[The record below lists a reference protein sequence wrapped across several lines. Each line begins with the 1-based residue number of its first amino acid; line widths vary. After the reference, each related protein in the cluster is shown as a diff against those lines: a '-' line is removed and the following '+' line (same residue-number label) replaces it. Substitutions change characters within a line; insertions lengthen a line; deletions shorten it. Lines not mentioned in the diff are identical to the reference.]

1 MRKKFRKIICL
12 LTTCTLL
19 AVSAAGCGDENVKA
33 DTGDSQNTE
42 SAEKTQAS
50 DLKGKSDETYY
61 MCVPISGVEYWFPV
75 FQGMK
80 DAAKALG
87 VNCYYMGTPEY
98 DASKQVEVFDQILA
112 MEPTGILVH
121 PITAESFVDPI
132 QRAADEGVQIVTFA
146 ADSPDSART
155 AYVTSDNT
163 KEGNT
168 AAENIAKELK
178 GKGEVMVMRN
188 PGQTNHETRCDS
200 FVAYMKENYP
210 DIKVVA
216 EEISGQD
223 ADKTYQSVMTV
234 AQAHPDLAAVF
245 TPEATSAVGAAQAGI
260 ELGGG
265 EQKLLVSC
273 CDTSEQVLDLLKEDQ
288 FFAAIAPDQYLQGY
302 IAMLNLFF
310 SAHNEILNPMNSRA
324 DDGKNLWQVPYC
336 DNGLSIVTKENADSF
351 YMSNYCEKVGV
362 ADTDEML
369 SAYEVK

>member
-1 MRKKFRKIICL
+1 MRKKFRKLICL
-12 LTTCTLL
+12 LATCTLL
-19 AVSAAGCGDENVKA
+19 AVSVVGCGDENVKA
-33 DTGDSQNTE
+33 DTGDSQNAK

-50 DLKGKSDETYY
+50 DLKGKSDEAYY

-146 ADSPDSART
+146 ADSPDSVRT

-168 AAENIAKELK
+168 AAENIAKELN

-200 FVAYMKENYP
+200 FVAYMEENYP

-234 AQAHPDLAAVF
+234 AQAHPDLTAVF

-273 CDTSEQVLDLLKEDQ
+273 CDK
-288 FFAAIAPDQYLQGY
+288 IGR
-302 IAMLNLFF
+302 
-310 SAHNEILNPMNSRA
+310 AH
-324 DDGKNLWQVPYC
+324 V
-336 DNGLSIVTKENADSF
+336 
-351 YMSNYCEKVGV
+351 
-362 ADTDEML
+362 
-369 SAYEVK
+369 

>member
-1 MRKKFRKIICL
+1 MKKRLSL
-12 LTTCTLL
+12 LLVCIF
-19 AVSAAGCGDENVKA
+19 VMMSMAGCQGGSDSQAETSGTAETA
-33 DTGDSQNTE
+33 DTAVLQGS
-42 SAEKTQAS
+42 
-50 DLKGKSDETYY
+50 SDESYY

-98 DASKQVEVFDQILA
+98 DPSKQVEVFDQILA

-121 PITAESFVDPI
+121 PITGESFVDPI
-132 QRAADEGVQIVTFA
+132 QRAVDADVKVVTFA

-155 AYVTSDNT
+155 AYVTSDNE

-168 AAENIAKELK
+168 AAENIAQALD

-200 FVAYMKENYP
+200 FIAYMEENYP
-210 DIKVVA
+210 NISVVA
-216 EEISGQD
+216 EEVSGQD

-265 EQKLLVSC
+265 KQKLLVSC
-273 CDTSEQVLDLLKEDQ
+273 CDTSEQVLDLLKDDQ

-302 IAMLNLFF
+302 ISMLNLFF
-310 SAHNEILNPMNSRA
+310 SAHNEMLNPMNSRA
-324 DDGKNLWQVPYC
+324 ADGENLWQVPYC

-351 YMSNYCEKVGV
+351 YISNYCEQVGV
-362 ADTDEML
+362 ANVDEML
-369 SAYEVK
+369 SPYEVK